1 MPASASATTAHRQ
14 AASSTISRGC
24 GARARRRMRHVSH
37 GWSGLTASS
46 GCPRI
51 PATGWW
57 LRGLRHRPARDSTT
71 PLTHTRG
78 HHEHTKEEDLPDA
91 CHPGRRR
98 AGQRLAVGPRA
109 RPAAR
114 ARSFREIGDEA
125 ADLPQET
132 LAAFGGL
139 PCPLRPRIPVPG
151 EKRIRA
157 LLRDTCTATRA
168 SVPSRDHDPAGR
180 PTVLARQFGG
190 RTAGLYRRPVGR
202 RRGPLRR
209 DLALAGHADP
219 ARTTKETRNGTS
231 LPPSNSGCS
240 PQLIVFTR
248 NAPPRPAPCPHRPRD
263 PAPNPVP
270 TTPDPA
276 SRSATPRRLNV
287 ADLFWPGTHV
297 RTPDQDRVQR
307 PAICIELPR

>member
-37 GWSGLTASS
+37 RWSGLTASS

-57 LRGLRHRPARDSTT
+57 HRGLRHRPARDSIT

-180 PTVLARQFGG
+180 PDGPGQAVRRAHG
-190 RTAGLYRRPVGR
+190 RAV
-202 RRGPLRR
+202 
-209 DLALAGHADP
+209 
-219 ARTTKETRNGTS
+219 S
-231 LPPSNSGCS
+231 PPSW
-240 PQLIVFTR
+240 
-248 NAPPRPAPCPHRPRD
+248 
-263 PAPNPVP
+263 
-270 TTPDPA
+270 
-276 SRSATPRRLNV
+276 ATPRTASPRSC
-287 ADLFWPGTHV
+287 T
-297 RTPDQDRVQR
+297 RR
-307 PAICIELPR
+307 PRRPRPNHKGDAKWLQLAPE